1 MTQDAVADA
10 VAAAIDPDDP
20 DAAGKAALLAAL
32 LLGPGAAAHA
42 EGGACKPG
50 ERADLTGCTPTKGS
64 PGVPAGHAPARVEAH
79 PTARAAAAK
88 LLGKEPSDTDLS
100 AMACAP
106 PGATVSVGVSGGKL
120 YLTAEKRAPDGGLE
134 FNSTREVYKPWFA
147 PLTCKN
153 ITFGL
158 RGEGRGQG
166 LALFDGQ
173 VRALQ
178 GAGVK
183 RVVTSAAG
191 SPQGGG
197 NGYYTWPRMGYGGT
211 MTSQQVE
218 RLPDDI
224 KKALGGK
231 RDVRD
236 VFDLPGG
243 AEAWRKYGS
252 SMKLTFDLT
261 PGSRNMRALESYK
274 AERAAKEQR

>member
-106 PGATVSVGVSGGKL
+106 PGATVRVGVSGGKL
-120 YLTAEKRAPDGGLE
+120 QITATKQDENGRDV
-134 FNSTREVYKPWFA
+134 FNSTREVYKPWFSGV
-147 PLTCKN
+147 TCKN

-158 RGEGRGQG
+158 KGEVKGQG
-166 LALFDGQ
+166 LALFDAQ
-173 VRALQ
+173 VKALQ
-178 GAGVK
+178 ASGVK
-183 RVVTSAAG
+183 TIQTSAAG
-191 SPQGGG
+191 GPAGGG
-197 NGYYTWPRMGYGGT
+197 NGYYTWPRMGYGGP
-211 MTSQQVE
+211 MSSQQVS
-218 RLPDDI
+218 RLPPEI
-224 KKALGGK
+224 QKALGGR
-231 RDVRD
+231 RDILD
-236 VFDLPGG
+236 LFELPGG
-243 AEAWRKYGS
+243 PEAWRANGS
-252 SMKLTFDLT
+252 SVKLTFDLT
-261 PGSRNMRALESYK
+261 PGSRNLKALEAYK
-274 AERAAKEQR
+274 AQRAQRGG